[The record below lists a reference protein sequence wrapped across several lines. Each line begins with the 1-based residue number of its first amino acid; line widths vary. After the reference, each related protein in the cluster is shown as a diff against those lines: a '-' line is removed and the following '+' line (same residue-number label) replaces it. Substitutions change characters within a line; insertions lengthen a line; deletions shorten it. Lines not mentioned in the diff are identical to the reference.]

1 MYAALPHARQIIRR
15 ITSLAAGA
23 AALTIAMSSMAAP
36 APAFTLPTAA
46 GANVSLSDH
55 KGKIVYVDFWASW
68 CGPCRQSFPWMN
80 EMLGKYQAQGFE
92 IIAVNLDAGRPEAD
106 KFLADN
112 PASFT
117 VALDPQA
124 TMPPQY
130 GVKGMPTSYLIDGN
144 GEIILQH
151 TGFND
156 SHKADLEAAIQ
167 KALASK

>member
-1 MYAALPHARQIIRR
+1 MHGRAGDAPLARDRHLDKKGFGVDVDPVVGGLIIA
-15 ITSLAAGA
+15 ISQCLE
-23 AALTIAMSSMAAP
+23 
-36 APAFTLPTAA
+36 
-46 GANVSLSDH
+46 
-55 KGKIVYVDFWASW
+55 VDGGLFR
-68 CGPCRQSFPWMN
+68 CC
-80 EMLGKYQAQGFE
+80 LGKYQAQGFE
-92 IIAVNLDAGRPEAD
+92 IIAVNLDTGRPEAD

-167 KALASK
+167 KALANQ

>member
-1 MYAALPHARQIIRR
+1 MYAAIVNARRTIR
-15 ITSLAAGA
+15 TLTTLALGTT
-23 AALTIAMSSMAAP
+23 ALAFAMGGMAAP
-36 APAFTLPTAA
+36 APAFTLPTAT
-46 GANVSLSDH
+46 GANVSLGDH

-80 EMLGKYQAQGFE
+80 EMLSKYQAQGFE
-92 IIAVNLDAGRPEAD
+92 IIAVNLDAARAD
-106 KFLADN
+106 ADDFLAAN

-167 KALASK
+167 KALETK

>member
-1 MYAALPHARQIIRR
+1 MYTAVAHPGHTLRR
-15 ITSLAAGA
+15 FTSLALGGA
-23 AALTIAMSSMAAP
+23 ALAFAMGSIAAP
-36 APAFTLPTAA
+36 APAFTLPTTA
-46 GANVSLSDH
+46 GASISLGEH

-80 EMLGKYQAQGFE
+80 EMLGKYQTQGFE
-92 IIAVNLDAGRPEAD
+92 IIAVNLDAARADADHFLEA
-106 KFLADN
+106 N

-117 VALDPQA
+117 VALDPLA

-130 GVKGMPTSYLIDGN
+130 GVKGMPTSYLIDGE

-156 SHKADLEAAIQ
+156 SHTADLEAAIQ
-167 KALASK
+167 KALETK

>member
-1 MYAALPHARQIIRR
+1 MHAAFANARHTIRR
-15 ITSLAAGA
+15 IAALAAGA
-23 AALTIAMSSMAAP
+23 TALTIAMSSMAAP
-36 APAFTLPTAA
+36 APAFTLPTAT
-46 GANVSLSDH
+46 GASVSLSDH

-92 IIAVNLDAGRPEAD
+92 IIAVNLDAARADADHFLEA
-106 KFLADN
+106 N
-112 PASFT
+112 PATFT

-167 KALASK
+167 KALESK